1 MTDPVAMEPP
11 HNAEIG
17 PSPTCPLCHT
27 LNHTITSELLAAGAL
42 WTCTR
47 CGQTWTAA
55 RLATAA
61 AYARSAA

>member
-1 MTDPVAMEPP
+1 MTHPMTVEPP
-11 HNAEIG
+11 EG
-17 PSPTCPLCHT
+17 TERVPSPTCPLCHT
-27 LNHTITSELLAAGAL
+27 LDHTITSDALAAGAI

-47 CGQTWTAA
+47 CGQRWTAA